1 MNNNIKKQLYV
12 SLLKIHIARHA
23 KLKLKIVLEN
33 LGESSRTFWLRS
45 PTINFSNNPVVIA
58 NVVKGDVV
66 SKDPNAV
73 KYGLHEVACY
83 SGSLAEV
90 EGQRKKK
97 TIKVLGGNR
106 LIKKSV
112 REGANRAYTLL
123 TLI

>member
-1 MNNNIKKQLYV
+1 MHV
-12 SLLKIHIARHA
+12 SLLRINIPRHA
-23 KLKLKIVLEN
+23 KVKLEIELEN
-33 LGESSRTFWLRS
+33 LKESSQTFWLRL
-45 PTINFSNNPVVIA
+45 PAINFSNNPVVIA

-73 KYGLHEVACY
+73 KYGLHEVARY
-83 SGSLAEV
+83 SGSLAEA

-112 REGANRAYTLL
+112 RERANRAYTLL

>member
-1 MNNNIKKQLYV
+1 MNIP
-12 SLLKIHIARHA
+12 RHA

-33 LGESSRTFWLRS
+33 LRESSRTFWLRS
-45 PTINFSNNPVVIA
+45 PAINFSNNPVVIA
-58 NVVKGDVV
+58 NVVKGDVA

-83 SGSLAEV
+83 SGSLSAL

-112 REGANRAYTLL
+112 RKGANRPYTLL

>member
-1 MNNNIKKQLYV
+1 MNNNIKKQLYI
-12 SLLKIHIARHA
+12 SLLRINIPRHA
-23 KLKLKIVLEN
+23 KVKLEIELEN
-33 LGESSRTFWLRS
+33 LKESSQTFWLRS
-45 PTINFSNNPVVIA
+45 PAINFSNNPVVIA

-73 KYGLHEVACY
+73 KYGLHEVARY
-83 SGSLAEV
+83 SGSLAEA
-90 EGQRKKK
+90 EGHRKKK

-112 REGANRAYTLL
+112 RERANRAYTLL

>member
-12 SLLKIHIARHA
+12 SLLRINIPRHA
-23 KLKLKIVLEN
+23 KVKLEIELEN
-33 LGESSRTFWLRS
+33 LKESSQTFWLR
-45 PTINFSNNPVVIA
+45 PPAINFSNNPVVIA

-73 KYGLHEVACY
+73 KYGLHEVARY
-83 SGSLAEV
+83 SGSLAEA

-112 REGANRAYTLL
+112 RERANRAYTLL

>member
-12 SLLKIHIARHA
+12 SLLRINIPRHA
-23 KLKLKIVLEN
+23 KVKLEIELEN
-33 LGESSRTFWLRS
+33 LKESSQTFWLRS
-45 PTINFSNNPVVIA
+45 PAINFSNNPVVIA

-73 KYGLHEVACY
+73 KYGLHEVARY
-83 SGSLAEV
+83 SGSLAEA

-112 REGANRAYTLL
+112 RERANRAYTLL